1 MSSTNTLPGAG
12 AFRLLAPGLLFA
24 LLALLF
30 GFGLGAVFGAAEDSL
45 KQGLQERGRAVLAD
59 AYQGDLASMQ
69 RVTSKSWTYYKR
81 AHLHANGLG
90 TSALAL
96 ILLLGVL
103 PGRERLRQAAAL
115 ASGLGALLY
124 SLFWLLAG
132 MRAPGLGG
140 TGAAKE
146 SLQWLAL
153 PGSGLCLIGLLLTL
167 VLFVMHWREA

>member
-24 LLALLF
+24 LLALVF

-45 KQGLQERGRAVLAD
+45 KNGLEASGQAVLAEVYKGD
-59 AYQGDLASMQ
+59 AAALRSVAA
-69 RVTSKSWTYYKR
+69 KSWTYYKR

-90 TSALAL
+90 SSSLAL

-103 PGRERLRQAAAL
+103 PGRDRLRQAAAL

-124 SLFWLLAG
+124 PLFWLFAG

-153 PGSGLCLIGLLLTL
+153 PGSGLCLVGLLLSL
-167 VLFVMHWREA
+167 ALFVMHWRDV